1 MLAVRETIFGKLTP
15 EDKNGHEPFTSEK
28 EMYDTYAGY
37 YQQTVEP
44 ETAVKVIHFRPR

>member
-1 MLAVRETIFGKLTP
+1 MAIKETWFGKLTP
-15 EDKNGHEPFTSEK
+15 EDKNGHEPFASEK

-44 ETAVKVIHFRPR
+44 ETVVKVIRFRLR